1 MNPFHWTCPF
11 CGQIAEIA
19 VTQVKNFSWQIRHPK
34 SGSTASKVI
43 EGRAIF
49 CPNPKCQRTAI
60 TLSMFAAWASVP
72 SLVKGE
78 LIRTWSL
85 EPDSKARSY
94 PDYVPAAIRK
104 DYEDA
109 WLIKEQS
116 PNAAA
121 VLARR
126 ALQAAIRDFW
136 KIQKSRLIDEI
147 NELQH
152 LVNAEAWKAIDTAR
166 RVGNL
171 GAHIQADLELVQ
183 NVTLEEAAGLVW
195 LIEFLIAEWYVAR
208 DERAQRLKQIA
219 ALSER
224 RKPPAP
230 DV

>member
-11 CGQIAEIA
+11 CAQIAEIG
-19 VTQVKNFSWQIRHPK
+19 VSQVNDFNWQVRHPK
-34 SGSTASKVI
+34 PSSTASRVI

-60 TLSMFAAWASVP
+60 TLSSFTAWASVP

-78 LIRTWSL
+78 LIRTWAL
-85 EPDSKARSY
+85 EPTSKAQSF
-94 PDYVPAAIRK
+94 PDYVPSAIRK
-104 DYEDA
+104 DHEDA

-126 ALQAAIRDFW
+126 ALQAMIRDYW
-136 KIQKSRLIDEI
+136 KLQKSRLFDEI
-147 NELQH
+147 AELQH
-152 LVNAEAWKAIDTAR
+152 LVDCDVWKAIDGVR

-171 GAHIQADLELVQ
+171 GAHIQGDLESVQ
-183 NVTLEEAAGLVW
+183 NVTLEEAAELVW

-208 DERAQRLKQIA
+208 HERAQRLKHIA
-219 ALSER
+219 ALGER
-224 RKPPAP
+224 RKPTAP
-230 DV
+230 GP